1 MSCIITYH
9 DLLLFYAKYKK
20 NIINIEKN
28 IMPVIEFWM
37 GKIKEMRLIL
47 NYFDKKNSKFKL
59 KFKPNNNN

>member
-1 MSCIITYH
+1 MPSI
-9 DLLLFYAKYKK
+9 KK

-28 IMPVIEFWM
+28 IMPVIEFSM